1 MEKISKETNDCHR
14 EILNIATKL
23 YNTTSKNLNES
34 YYKGRKDS
42 YEEIL
47 NWILNNCKN
56 ERYINPNNFNNL
68 LIEKIAKVKISLKE
82 DDDIENFL
90 SSEKKEKKKFHN
102 KNCYNFSSQNNP
114 ISNEH
119 NIFPT
124 SVASVLNNNKSNFHF
139 SSNNTFTQIN
149 NNNEED
155 ISMSNSS
162 PISYSPNYN
171 CLKRKKN

>member
-14 EILNIATKL
+14 QILNIATKL

-82 DDDIENFL
+82 DDDIENIL

-114 ISNEH
+114 ISNEY

-124 SVASVLNNNKSNFHF
+124 SAASVLYNNKNNFHF

-171 CLKRKKN
+171 SLKRKKI

>member
-14 EILNIATKL
+14 QILNIATKL

-90 SSEKKEKKKFHN
+90 SSEKKEKKNFIIKIVIIFQIKIIKFLM
-102 KNCYNFSSQNNP
+102 
-114 ISNEH
+114 
-119 NIFPT
+119 NIIFFQL
-124 SVASVLNNNKSNFHF
+124 VFQVF
-139 SSNNTFTQIN
+139 
-149 NNNEED
+149 
-155 ISMSNSS
+155 
-162 PISYSPNYN
+162 
-171 CLKRKKN
+171 